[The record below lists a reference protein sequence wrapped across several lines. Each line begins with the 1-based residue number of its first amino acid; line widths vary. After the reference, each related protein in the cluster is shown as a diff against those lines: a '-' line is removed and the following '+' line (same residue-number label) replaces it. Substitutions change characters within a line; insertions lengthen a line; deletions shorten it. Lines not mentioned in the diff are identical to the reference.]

1 MHSCVRAGA
10 FFLRRLLQK
19 VDCENL
25 NFGGAVRGQTQLPQ
39 RDGDGGTCEVAWGIC
54 GAGSSSGNFCLRQ
67 GAGQEGRFWKT
78 SLARPCWCYF
88 LCLCLVVCGFFLCF
102 FLCFFLWVCLAVCA
116 FFLCFL
122 RCFFLCLCLVV
133 CAFFFVLFA
142 VLFFCGY
149 DCAFLF
155 VLFSIGFFVFFPGN
169 HVWLFVLF
177 FCAFCGAFFC
187 ACVW

>member
-39 RDGDGGTCEVAWGIC
+39 REAC

-67 GAGQEGRFWKT
+67 GVGQEAGSGK
-78 SLARPCWCYF
+78 
-88 LCLCLVVCGFFLCF
+88 LV
-102 FLCFFLWVCLAVCA
+102 WPE
-116 FFLCFL
+116 
-122 RCFFLCLCLVV
+122 
-133 CAFFFVLFA
+133 FV
-142 VLFFCGY
+142 
-149 DCAFLF
+149 
-155 VLFSIGFFVFFPGN
+155 
-169 HVWLFVLF
+169 
-177 FCAFCGAFFC
+177 GAIFC